1 MLNTL
6 LDSPQ
11 DLQERR
17 LFALLPLQVF
27 RSRKNMRR
35 IAASRRPD
43 DEKRR
48 LKYLYRSYGDD
59 QQTEEVSRMIKT
71 FIDPE
76 VLKKGREQ
84 GQKEGMQQGMQ
95 QGKTTVARKL
105 LKLGVDIGT
114 IVEATG
120 LTEEELLKLGKKK

>member
-1 MLNTL
+1 
-6 LDSPQ
+6 
-11 DLQERR
+11 
-17 LFALLPLQVF
+17 
-27 RSRKNMRR
+27 
-35 IAASRRPD
+35 
-43 DEKRR
+43 
-48 LKYLYRSYGDD
+48 
-59 QQTEEVSRMIKT
+59 MIKT

-84 GQKEGMQQGMQ
+84 GHKEGIQQGMKQGVQQGMQ

-120 LTEEELLKLGKKK
+120 LTEEEVLKLGKKK